1 MEPSGFFAATAY
13 NSGLATASQGGPA
26 GGAGQIQRA
35 GGAGAGA
42 GAGAGSGSSASSGSA
57 PQTAPA
63 TLPSSVGLLP
73 SSPRVLYWGSG
84 SPPAWR
90 VLITLHEKM
99 LSYRSEMITFE
110 SGILK
115 TPPMLSLNPRGLVP
129 IFIDGEVRMYES
141 LAIMHYLEDFYPEV
155 PLLPRE
161 RVARARALMRMEEAN
176 NVSAAAGE
184 VVYYVRRTPPGEIN
198 EEYLT
203 AKKQALWTELALW
216 ET

>member
-1 MEPSGFFAATAY
+1 MDPAGYLASTAY
-13 NSGLATASQGGPA
+13 QAGAGASSGPA
-26 GGAGQIQRA
+26 Q
-35 GGAGAGA
+35 GGAGA
-42 GAGAGSGSSASSGSA
+42 SSSSSSSSSAS
-57 PQTAPA
+57 APA
-63 TLPSSVGLLP
+63 SVPPSGGLMP
-73 SSPRVLYWGSG
+73 STPRVLYWGSG

-90 VLITLHEKM
+90 VLITLHEKA

-115 TPPMLSLNPRGLVP
+115 TAPMLSLNPRGLVP

-141 LAIMHYLEDFYPEV
+141 LAILHYLDDFYPDP

-161 RVARARALMRMEEAN
+161 RVARARALTRMEEAN

-198 EEYLT
+198 EEYLA
-203 AKKQALWTELALW
+203 AKKAALHTELALW
-216 ET
+216 EM